1 MEKALLLHIGIG
13 RAPQDDEIQEFK
25 ALAVSAGVSVSEE
38 LIVKRSKPTPDLYIG
53 KGKAE
58 ELKDRALNCS
68 IELVLVSQT
77 LSASQERNLEKV
89 LGLKVLDRNGLILD
103 IFAQR
108 ARTFEGKLQ
117 VEIAQLEHLAARLIK
132 GWAHLERQKGGI
144 GLRGPGET
152 QLETDRRLIGHRIKS
167 LKNRLD
173 RLEKQREMSRRER
186 RRAKAMTIALVG
198 YTNVGKTTLFNLLSR
213 SNKDGKDKL
222 FATLDPTIRR
232 FPVVSKNDILLV
244 DTVGFVRD
252 LPHQLIAAFKS
263 TLTET
268 REASLLL
275 HIIDASD
282 PHRADRRRE
291 VEKVLHD
298 IGAGDIPCVHV
309 HNKSDKS
316 IETRIDGN
324 LGGLGINKFLVSAKT
339 GDGLDKLK
347 EEIKI
352 RCFGESI
359 SGKIDLRPNQSK
371 LRAKLFSLSA
381 VTSEKP
387 NKFGGWTLN
396 IILPNDYLE
405 ELSLE
410 VGVFDNIIRKRDI
423 NNELG

>member
-132 GWAHLERQKGGI
+132 GWTHLERQKGGI

-213 SNKDGKDKL
+213 SNKD
-222 FATLDPTIRR
+222 
-232 FPVVSKNDILLV
+232 
-244 DTVGFVRD
+244 
-252 LPHQLIAAFKS
+252 
-263 TLTET
+263 
-268 REASLLL
+268 
-275 HIIDASD
+275 
-282 PHRADRRRE
+282 
-291 VEKVLHD
+291 
-298 IGAGDIPCVHV
+298 
-309 HNKSDKS
+309 
-316 IETRIDGN
+316 
-324 LGGLGINKFLVSAKT
+324 
-339 GDGLDKLK
+339 
-347 EEIKI
+347 
-352 RCFGESI
+352 
-359 SGKIDLRPNQSK
+359 
-371 LRAKLFSLSA
+371 
-381 VTSEKP
+381 
-387 NKFGGWTLN
+387 
-396 IILPNDYLE
+396 
-405 ELSLE
+405 LSL
-410 VGVFDNIIRKRDI
+410 IHI
-423 NNELG
+423 